1 MFIGAGMLIVP
12 SGQTATYTTDQQNAA
27 AEVYRIATSTT
38 REQRGTDGPV
48 RERIKVLQRRI
59 GLSPV
64 DGLIGRGTA
73 KAVAVIHGR
82 PIPGIDIS
90 SVTMPTLNP
99 DPGATAPAPAPVPAP
114 APATV
119 AEGGSAPAS
128 QRTPAQTAAQQLYDY
143 VMSTPRERRDEQRV
157 RNLQTAIGV
166 EADGRVGNETGNRV
180 FALIVRR
187 IPGTERP
194 LSQSAPSPTRTI
206 VRTPSSPEQPM
217 SDLSLLS
224 GAQGSLVGQ
233 DDIGSFF
240 ERNKTAIIATSAVLV
255 AGGLVALY
263 FGTRED

>member
-12 SGQTATYTTDQQNAA
+12 SGQTATYTTDQRNAA
-27 AEVYRIATSTT
+27 AEVYRIATTTT

-99 DPGATAPAPAPVPAP
+99 DPGATAPVPATAPAP
-114 APATV
+114 V

-128 QRTPAQTAAQQLYDY
+128 QRTAAQTAAQDLYDY

-166 EADGRVGNETGNRV
+166 EADGRVGYQTGSRV
-180 FALIVRR
+180 FALIGRR

-206 VRTPSSPEQPM
+206 VRAPSSPEQPM
-217 SDLSLLS
+217 GDLSLLS